1 MKKRFAAGILTAA
14 LLVGGA
20 TAALGA
26 TEPDKLS
33 EIKGLYQQMFNLQ
46 KEIADKEAAAGM
58 ITPDQAAGIK
68 NNIGLKSQSNSQ
80 ALDNGIVPN
89 MGLRGGRGGM
99 GMGLNGGQPLTQEQI
114 DAMNALH
121 QQRLDQYNEAVKNGT
136 ITPGQFAPGYGIGGM
151 RGGRFGGQGQFAVP
165 PVAGFT
171 SSN

>member
-1 MKKRFAAGILTAA
+1 MKKRLAAGILTVA

-20 TAALGA
+20 SAVLGA
-26 TEPDKLS
+26 TDPDKLS

-46 KEIADKEAAAGM
+46 KQIADKEAEAGM
-58 ITPDQAAGIK
+58 ITADQATSIK
-68 NNIGLKSQSNSQ
+68 GNIDQKTQYNSQ

-89 MGLRGGRGGM
+89 MGMRGGRVGIGM
-99 GMGLNGGQPLTQEQI
+99 NGGQPLTQEQI
-114 DAMNALH
+114 DAMNQLH

-136 ITPGQFAPGYGIGGM
+136 ITPGQFAPGTGMGGM

-165 PVAGFT
+165 PAADSST